1 MPTGVRGRHCAG
13 ILLLS
18 GLLACTCGPAL
29 AASISLKD
37 GRILDGKLA
46 LLSGI
51 ADNPMNAAN
60 GNAPNVRRILMVDDD
75 LRRTFVPKV
84 QAAAVNEADSG
95 EVLEKIR
102 VFQRVAAAGARIGH
116 VGDIVN
122 VTPWD
127 EFGRRIFSMSS
138 EGGQLDVIQGI
149 TLITPRWTKVEG
161 IASKRPFVWDYR
173 MATSSIPRE
182 TLNHVLRKQ
191 IDPKNL
197 NQRNQLVRLFLQ
209 SERYQD
215 AQKEL
220 EGVIQDFPE
229 QAELKTL
236 VRELQQLHARKI
248 IDEIK
253 LRRRVG
259 QHRLAYNLLES
270 FPKEDV
276 AGETLQIV
284 REMLAEYTKTQ
295 EEGTGVL
302 KQLEKNLNAIKD
314 PALRPR
320 CQGVY
325 DEIVQEL
332 NINTLDRMADV
343 MRLGDDDK
351 MGPEEKF
358 ALAVSGWLLGPNKA
372 VTNLPVSLSMFDV
385 RNLVRQYLNETGK
398 LRRATILQQIKSQ
411 EGGTPRLVADIVAHM
426 KPPVDTPLPG
436 SADAGKRPADGERAD
451 GDKAPPPAAVESYPG
466 YYELVVPGLDKE
478 VPVTYYVQ
486 LPPEYDP
493 YRRHPTVVTLNGAG
507 TTPAQQLDWWAGAR
521 DSQGNRLGQATRQ
534 GYIVLAVDWCK
545 AGQKQYEF
553 SAREHAAVLSSLRD
567 ATRRFAIDTD
577 RVFLS
582 GHSIGGDAVW
592 DIGLAHPDMWA
603 GVIPVVATAHKYVA
617 LYWQNEGLVPFYFV
631 GGELDGSKTVDNARD
646 LDRYLTHQNPPFD
659 VTVVEYLGRGHEHF
673 HDEVQRIF
681 DWMGRRTRNFFPR
694 SFGATTMRT
703 WDNYFWWLELAQFPA
718 KGIIEPIDWPPPRGY
733 QPVRVEAKLAGNTIS
748 IKTGAGHVT
757 VWLSPELVDFDQQ
770 LHINVNGQRLK
781 PPPREVTGPDLLTLL
796 EDVRT
801 RGERLHP
808 FWLKLEQ

>member
-1 MPTGVRGRHCAG
+1 MPMSICGRRCIA
-13 ILLLS
+13 ILLFGGLS
-18 GLLACTCGPAL
+18 LWHCGSAR

-37 GRILDGKLA
+37 GRLLDGKLA

-60 GNAPNVRRILMVDDD
+60 QNAPNVRRILLVDDD

-84 QAAAVNEADSG
+84 QAAAIREADSS

-102 VFQRVAAAGARIGH
+102 VSQRVAATGARIGH

-122 VTPWD
+122 ITPWD
-127 EFGRRIFSMSS
+127 EWGRRTFSMSS

-149 TLITPRWTKVEG
+149 TLITPRWTKAEG

-259 QHRLAYNLLES
+259 QHRLAYNLLEN

-284 REMLAEYTKTQ
+284 RELLAEYTKTQ
-295 EEGTGVL
+295 EEGTAVL
-302 KQLEKNLNAIKD
+302 DHVKQYLDGIKD
-314 PALRPR
+314 TSRHDR
-320 CQGVY
+320 CKVVY

-343 MRLGDDDK
+343 MRLADDEK
-351 MGPEEKF
+351 LGAEEKF
-358 ALAVSGWLLGPNKA
+358 ALAASGWLLGPNKA
-372 VTNLPVSLSMFDV
+372 VTNLPVSLSMFEV

-398 LRRATILQQIKSQ
+398 LRRQTILQQIKSQ
-411 EGGTPRLVADIVAHM
+411 EGGTPRLVAEIIAHM
-426 KPPVDTPLPG
+426 KPPVDTPPPG
-436 SADAGKRPADGERAD
+436 SADAGKQPAADGAKAAD
-451 GDKAPPPAAVESYPG
+451 DKPAQAVESYPG
-466 YYELVVPGLDKE
+466 YFELVVPGLDKE
-478 VPVTYYVQ
+478 VPVSYYVQ

-493 YRRHPTVVTLNGAG
+493 YRRYPTVVTLNGAG

-521 DSQGNRLGQATRQ
+521 DAQGNRLGQATRQ
-534 GYIVLAVDWCK
+534 GYIVVAVDWCK

-553 SAREHAAVLSSLRD
+553 SAREHAAVLTSLRD
-567 ATRRFAIDTD
+567 AARRFAIDTD

-603 GVIPVVATAHKYVA
+603 GVIPVVATARKYVA
-617 LYWQNEGLVPFYFV
+617 LYWQNAGLVPLYFV

-646 LDRYLTHQNPPFD
+646 LDRYLTHQSPPFD

-681 DWMGRRTRNFFPR
+681 DWMGRKTRNFFPR
-694 SFGATTMRT
+694 SFGTTTMRS
-703 WDNYFWWLELAQFPA
+703 WDNYFWWVELAQFPA
-718 KGIIEPIDWPPPRGY
+718 KGLIEPSDWPPTRGF
-733 QPVRVEAKLAGNTIS
+733 QPIRTEAKLSGNTIS

-781 PPPREVTGPDLLTLL
+781 PPPRSVTGPDLLTLL

-808 FWLKLEQ
+808 FWLKIEQ